1 MSKRNKRR
9 TMSEI
14 NVVPYVDV
22 MLVLL
27 IIFMAT
33 TPLMTEGVDV
43 ELPQADAR
51 PIDADEVEQAEPL
64 IVSINANGEYF
75 LNQSD
80 QPDQPVSGEF
90 IKRRAAATLA
100 FEPKTKVLVRGD
112 SAASHGMVVKVMVL
126 LQQAGATSVDIV
138 TQAPE
143 LNEVALLES
152 R

>member
-100 FEPKTKVLVRGD
+100 FEPKTKVL
-112 SAASHGMVVKVMVL
+112 AA
-126 LQQAGATSVDIV
+126 TPD
-138 TQAPE
+138 
-143 LNEVALLES
+143 
-152 R
+152 

>member
-1 MSKRNKRR
+1 MAKRNKRR
-9 TMSEI
+9 SMSEI

-51 PIDADEVEQAEPL
+51 PIDAEEVELAEPL

-80 QPDQPVSGEF
+80 QPDQPVSGEY
-90 IKRRAAATLA
+90 IKRRATATLQ

-112 SAASHGMVVKVMVL
+112 SAASHGTVVKVMVL
-126 LQQAGATSVDIV
+126 LQQAGATSVGIV

-143 LNEVALLES
+143 LNDVALLEN

>member
-1 MSKRNKRR
+1 MAKRDKRR
-9 TMSEI
+9 AMSEI
-14 NVVPYVDV
+14 NVVPYIDV

-51 PIDADEVEQAEPL
+51 PIDAEEVELAEPL
-64 IVSINANGEYF
+64 IVSVNAKGEYF

-80 QPDQPVSGEF
+80 QPDQPVTGEY
-90 IKRRAAATLA
+90 IRRRAAATLK

-112 SAASHGMVVKVMVL
+112 SAASHGQVVKVMVL
-126 LQQAGATSVDIV
+126 LQQAGATSVGIV
-138 TQAPE
+138 TQAPN
-143 LNEVALLES
+143 LSDVAAAES